1 MQLFPE
7 VLAERKELG
16 GFALGGK
23 RGAQHALL
31 SCLMFGMLILLLS
44 SGSVGTFAQ
53 EQEPIIFLVNER
65 LTPIA
70 YEQNGVAKGVVVDIA
85 KALGEKL
92 GRRIEVRAMDWQE
105 AQHLVLD
112 GQAHALLQINRTPDR
127 EEIYSFSEPLLSSEF
142 VIIRPQ
148 DETDIK
154 GELDLEGKR
163 VGVEIGG
170 YAYDVLGGDDQ
181 IDRVAILSAAQGLEF
196 LISGDLDAVIV
207 DRWIGEYALAQTRS
221 SGLVIARAPFAV
233 NHSHIAVKRGND
245 ELLKL
250 INHGLQEIKN
260 DGTFDRILQDW
271 GGKNVIY
278 LTEEQI
284 TRAAAATGMII
295 LLVVSSISTF
305 FVVKLKRL
313 NQALEVKVADR
324 TQELAVANRRL
335 QTANAALEKQ
345 SKLDQLTQILN
356 RRGFNAVYEK
366 AWDICQRLQQPLS
379 FIIIDVDN
387 FKTVNDKLGH
397 LTGDQFLEEIA
408 LLLQNAAGSSD
419 VEVARLGGDEFVCV
433 LQNAAEEE
441 AAEFAETIRAEIGN
455 LTFTNAD
462 WQLELSASLGVA
474 SLIPNETSSPK
485 ELFALADQALYKAK
499 ESGRNKMVKASDI

>member
-44 SGSVGTFAQ
+44 SGSVETFAQ

-163 VGVEIGG
+163 VGVKIGG

-207 DRWIGEYALAQTRS
+207 DRWIGE
-221 SGLVIARAPFAV
+221 
-233 NHSHIAVKRGND
+233 
-245 ELLKL
+245 
-250 INHGLQEIKN
+250 
-260 DGTFDRILQDW
+260 
-271 GGKNVIY
+271 
-278 LTEEQI
+278 
-284 TRAAAATGMII
+284 
-295 LLVVSSISTF
+295 
-305 FVVKLKRL
+305 
-313 NQALEVKVADR
+313 
-324 TQELAVANRRL
+324 
-335 QTANAALEKQ
+335 
-345 SKLDQLTQILN
+345 
-356 RRGFNAVYEK
+356 
-366 AWDICQRLQQPLS
+366 
-379 FIIIDVDN
+379 
-387 FKTVNDKLGH
+387 
-397 LTGDQFLEEIA
+397 
-408 LLLQNAAGSSD
+408 
-419 VEVARLGGDEFVCV
+419 
-433 LQNAAEEE
+433 
-441 AAEFAETIRAEIGN
+441 
-455 LTFTNAD
+455 
-462 WQLELSASLGVA
+462 
-474 SLIPNETSSPK
+474 
-485 ELFALADQALYKAK
+485 
-499 ESGRNKMVKASDI
+499 